1 MMGVRKEEL
10 PSVEDA
16 EEGKRNWC
24 IIITI
29 IIIIIIIIIIMYT
42 AQIPSVH
49 AVILISS
56 HHRIREI

>member
-16 EEGKRNWC
+16 EDGKRNWC
-24 IIITI
+24 ITITI
-29 IIIIIIIIIIMYT
+29 IITIIIIIIIMYT
-42 AQIPSVH
+42 AQIPSVN

-56 HHRIREI
+56 HQ